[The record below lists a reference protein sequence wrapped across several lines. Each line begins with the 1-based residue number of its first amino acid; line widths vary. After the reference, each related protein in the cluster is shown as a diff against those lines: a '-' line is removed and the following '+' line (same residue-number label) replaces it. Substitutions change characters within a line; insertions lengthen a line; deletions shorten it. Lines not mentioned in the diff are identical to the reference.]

1 MQFLTIGWKKKEKEK
16 KLNTLVAISDQKG
29 LKKNIAINR
38 KYTNKILVWIVWK
51 LR

>member
-29 LKKNIAINR
+29 LKKTLQLIGNTQI
-38 KYTNKILVWIVWK
+38 KYLCELCGN
-51 LR
+51 